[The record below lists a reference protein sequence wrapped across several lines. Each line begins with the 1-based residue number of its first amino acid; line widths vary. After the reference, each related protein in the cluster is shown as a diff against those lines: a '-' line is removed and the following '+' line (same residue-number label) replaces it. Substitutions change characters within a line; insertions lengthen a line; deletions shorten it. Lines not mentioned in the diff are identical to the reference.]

1 MTRLDLDTINE
12 FDFDEAQPDGRKIR
26 KNREENQL
34 PEDVIKAEELANL
47 EDELADAYL
56 KAMTTE
62 AD

>member
-26 KNREENQL
+26 KKRDEDQI
-34 PEDVIKAEELANL
+34 PEDVIKAEELANV

>member
-12 FDFDEAQPDGRKIR
+12 FDFDEAQPVGRKIR

-34 PEDVIKAEELANL
+34 PEDVIKAEELANV

>member
-56 KAMTTE
+56 KAMATE